1 MEMNQIN
8 KEPEQDTLLTIEI
21 GLGGKVFVRKSKFP
35 KWLEKREKVLAKAL
49 LSADEEIT
57 EEHIR
62 EIYEYRIV
70 KEEPYGD
77 L

>member
-1 MEMNQIN
+1 METNQIN

-21 GLGGKVFVRKSKFP
+21 GLGGKVFVLKSKLP
-35 KWLEKREKVLAKAL
+35 KWLEKRGRALAESL
-49 LSADEEIT
+49 LCVSEEIT

-70 KEEPYGD
+70 KEEPYPFT
-77 L
+77 